1 MKMQDIT
8 KEFEEMHKKVLT
20 ALNESE
26 STDTVVAV
34 IVLGRIMCELAVM
47 AKISKEDIL
56 NGINGTYDITE
67 EELSGDSQEVH

>member
-56 NGINGTYDITE
+56 NGIDGTYDVTE
-67 EELSGDSQEVH
+67 EELSGDSQELH

>member
-56 NGINGTYDITE
+56 NGIDGTYDITE

>member
-1 MKMQDIT
+1 ML
-8 KEFEEMHKKVLT
+8 FR
-20 ALNESE
+20 S
-26 STDTVVAV
+26 AV

-56 NGINGTYDITE
+56 NGIDGTYDVTE

>member
-8 KEFEEMHKKVLT
+8 QEFEEMHKKVLT

-56 NGINGTYDITE
+56 NGIDGTYDVTE

>member
-34 IVLGRIMCELAVM
+34 IVLGRVMCELAVM

-56 NGINGTYDITE
+56 NGIDGTYDVTE
-67 EELSGDSQEVH
+67 EELRGESQEVH

>member
-8 KEFEEMHKKVLT
+8 QEFEEMHKKVLT

-34 IVLGRIMCELAVM
+34 IVLGRVMCELAVM

-56 NGINGTYDITE
+56 NGIDGTYDVTE
-67 EELSGDSQEVH
+67 EELRGESQEVH

>member
-1 MKMQDIT
+1 MKMKDIT

>member
-47 AKISKEDIL
+47 AKISKEAGLGWPVTATL
-56 NGINGTYDITE
+56 N
-67 EELSGDSQEVH
+67 L

>member
-1 MKMQDIT
+1 MKMKDIT

-56 NGINGTYDITE
+56 NGIDGTYDVTE
-67 EELSGDSQEVH
+67 EELSGESQEVH

>member
-56 NGINGTYDITE
+56 NGIDGTYDVTE
-67 EELSGDSQEVH
+67 EELRGESQEVH

>member
-1 MKMQDIT
+1 MKMKDIT

-56 NGINGTYDITE
+56 NGIDGTYDVTE

>member
-56 NGINGTYDITE
+56 NGIDGTYDVTE